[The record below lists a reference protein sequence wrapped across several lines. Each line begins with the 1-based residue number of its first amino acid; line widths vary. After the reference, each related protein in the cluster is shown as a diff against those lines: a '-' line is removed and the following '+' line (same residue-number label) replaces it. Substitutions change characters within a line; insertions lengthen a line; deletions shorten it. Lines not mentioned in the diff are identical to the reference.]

1 MRRLANIILAF
12 REYLVFVLLIVVSLV
27 FLASNDNK
35 QIRFIRSYAVGLVGL
50 MQDAISIIPNVME
63 LKRENEIL
71 RQLNVNLSDEVS
83 RLREARLENLRLRTM
98 LALQERSPLKLV
110 TADVVGK
117 SLHLLRNTIT
127 LDVGEANGVKVD
139 MPIVSEAGLV
149 GRIIATSGHY
159 SIGQLMLNKDFRAS
173 AKIQRSR
180 IDGIIAWD
188 GGETLQLKN
197 VAKTQDVRVGDVV
210 TTSDY
215 SNIFPPG
222 IRIGLVLHVTDHP
235 GDLFKDVEIA
245 PSVSFATLEQ
255 AFVVTAA
262 SDTERTALEKKTSSE
277 K

>member
-1 MRRLANIILAF
+1 
-12 REYLVFVLLIVVSLV
+12 
-27 FLASNDNK
+27 
-35 QIRFIRSYAVGLVGL
+35 
-50 MQDAISIIPNVME
+50 
-63 LKRENEIL
+63 
-71 RQLNVNLSDEVS
+71 
-83 RLREARLENLRLRTM
+83 
-98 LALQERSPLKLV
+98 
-110 TADVVGK
+110 
-117 SLHLLRNTIT
+117 
-127 LDVGEANGVKVD
+127 
-139 MPIVSEAGLV
+139 LV

-197 VAKTQDVRVGDVV
+197 IAKTQDVRVGDVV

-222 IRIGLVLHVTDHP
+222 IRIGLVLRVTDHP